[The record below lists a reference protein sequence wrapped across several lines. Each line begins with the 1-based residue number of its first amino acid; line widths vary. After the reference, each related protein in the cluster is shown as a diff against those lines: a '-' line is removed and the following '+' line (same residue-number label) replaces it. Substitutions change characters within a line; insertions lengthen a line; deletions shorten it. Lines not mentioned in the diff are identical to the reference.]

1 MRLERRT
8 AAVPA
13 AALAVALALAA
24 TAGAR
29 AADPASVASAPAAAP
44 ATLATSLRVA
54 VELEPATLAVGDPV
68 TATLSLT
75 LTAAEAQREA
85 TFPDWSKGWGE
96 AEVLQAGPV
105 ERTTAT
111 DGTHLVQRLRLT
123 AWKSGKTALPPVEVQ
138 LSGEPALHASTPP
151 DLALEVRSVIASDD
165 KELKPAPPSPPRS
178 LAVARSFWWA
188 LAIGGALAA
197 GAAVLAWKRRREVDP
212 LAAPE
217 LAPLA
222 ELERALGLLAAEPP
236 AGAFAHLSQALRRY
250 FGRRLGFR
258 ALEST
263 TTEVQRRLAALR
275 LDPALV
281 QRSVRVLRLS
291 DQIKF
296 ARRPAESSEAAA
308 RITETREIAAA
319 IESHLAPL
327 EEAAAS
333 APPASPGGI
342 GSPGSH
348 GSHGSHGSQPSQRA
362 RRREGAA

>member
-1 MRLERRT
+1 MRPMRRT
-8 AAVPA
+8 SVVPT
-13 AALAVALALAA
+13 AALAFALALVT

-29 AADPASVASAPAAAP
+29 SGDLADATTPPSVAPATAAAAP
-44 ATLATSLRVA
+44 RVA
-54 VELEPATLAVGDPV
+54 VELEPGILAVGDPV

-75 LTAAEAQREA
+75 LSAAEAAREA

-105 ERTTAT
+105 ERTSAT

-123 AWKSGKTALPPVEVQ
+123 AWKSGQTALPPVEVR
-138 LSGEPALHASTPP
+138 LSGEPALRVTTPP
-151 DLALEVRSVIASDD
+151 DLALEVRSVIPPDD
-165 KELKPAPPSPPRS
+165 KELKPAPPSPPRA
-178 LAVARSFWWA
+178 LAVPRSFWWA
-188 LAIGGALAA
+188 LAVGGTLAA
-197 GAAVLAWKRRREVDP
+197 VAALLAWKRRPGVDP

-217 LAPLA
+217 LSPLA

-250 FGRRLGFR
+250 LGRRLGFR

-281 QRSVRVLRLS
+281 QRSIRVLRLS

-296 ARRPAESSEAAA
+296 ARRPAESAEAAA
-308 RITETREIAAA
+308 RIAETREIAATV
-319 IESHLAPL
+319 ETHLAPL

-333 APPASPGGI
+333 APPEDRGNPPSPATKG
-342 GSPGSH
+342 
-348 GSHGSHGSQPSQRA
+348 
-362 RRREGAA
+362 REGAA